1 MNTRLSNWRSWSGQR
16 VRKKHDPIL
25 GFGFACLCAMKKM
38 ILLGALVGVA
48 GFISWFVMR
57 GPKTAAASSIQVE
70 RSEARVARG
79 KYIYEQLA
87 DCEGCHSERDYKKF
101 GGPVLAG
108 MSGSGSVFPKEL
120 GLPGLIAPPNISQDR
135 ERGLGDW
142 TDGEIIRAVREGV
155 SRDGRAL
162 FPMMPYQ
169 SYSKMSDE
177 DVEALVAYLRTM
189 PALKHDVPKTKV
201 DFPVNLLMKSAPQPV
216 VGKVAPPNRE
226 DRIAYGKY
234 LVGMA
239 GCEICHTKM
248 EKGAPIEGMN
258 FAGGEVFRV
267 PGMEVH
273 SANISSDVETGI
285 GAWTE
290 ERFLDKFRGYRNFTD
305 ENLPVA
311 VQANFTVMPWL
322 GLRKLPDDDLRAI
335 FAYLKTVKPVRN
347 KVEVHPPV
355 VSKL

>member
-1 MNTRLSNWRSWSGQR
+1 
-16 VRKKHDPIL
+16 
-25 GFGFACLCAMKKM
+25 M
-38 ILLGALVGVA
+38 ILLGTLVGVVGLA
-48 GFISWFVMR
+48 SWLVMR
-57 GPKTAAASSIQVE
+57 GPKSLRASSIKVE

-108 MSGSGSVFPKEL
+108 MSGSGTVFPKEL
-120 GLPGLIAPPNISQDR
+120 GLPGRIAPPNISQDP
-135 ERGLGDW
+135 EHGLGQW

-169 SYSKMSDE
+169 SYAKMSDE
-177 DVEALVAYLRTM
+177 DVESLVAYMRTM
-189 PALKHDVPKTKV
+189 PAVKHQVPPSKV
-201 DFPVNLLMKSAPQPV
+201 DFPVNVLMKSAPQPV
-216 VGKVAPPNRE
+216 AGKIPAP
-226 DRIAYGKY
+226 DRQNQVAYGKY

-239 GCEICHTKM
+239 GCETCHTKM
-248 EKGAPIEGMN
+248 EKGAPVEGMN

-267 PGMEVH
+267 PGLEVV
-273 SANISSDVETGI
+273 SANISPDPETGI

-322 GLRKLPDDDLRAI
+322 GFRKLPDDDLKAI

-347 KVEVHPPV
+347 KVETHPPV
-355 VSKL
+355 ASKL